1 MDTPIPDTQATTIQ
15 GVTKVEPVY
24 YHATEAH
31 TEATPLVGMPILV
44 SFGTFLG
51 KAVLHIALWIR
62 GLQNPRKPKN
72 TALIFKDLQ
81 Q

>member
-1 MDTPIPDTQATTIQ
+1 MDAHPPDTHTATIQ

-24 YHATEAH
+24 YHVTEAH

-51 KAVLHIALWIR
+51 KAMLHIVLWVR
-62 GLQNPRKPKN
+62 GLQNPRKAKKHP
-72 TALIFKDLQ
+72 LFYKDLQ